1 MSYIKNTEK
10 YLKGLLS
17 KCDYEID
24 NVVLESSSRKDL
36 GEFQI
41 NVAMNLAKKYG
52 ENPRAIAEKIVNSL
66 DDRFVNVN
74 IAGPGF
80 INVSI
85 NDKELMD
92 EMNNS
97 INNFD
102 NLFDKDENRKK
113 IIIDYGGAN
122 AAKAL
127 HVGHM
132 RSANIG
138 EGLKRLASL
147 FGNEVIGDVHLGDLG
162 RQSGMV
168 ISEIKKRK
176 PDLCFFDENYKG
188 EYPKLGITEEELAEY
203 YPAASNAAK
212 EDEARMEEVRQITAL
227 VDRQVEPYFSMWKD
241 IVEVSSNSIMK
252 TYNFLNCNFDLWE
265 GELSSLEYIDDTLK
279 VLEPYMYESEGA
291 KVIDVAKEDDKIEV
305 PPLIVIKNDGASIYA
320 TRDLATIYNRMDKY
334 KPDEIWYVVDER
346 QGLYFEQVFRASYK
360 SKLVPEETK
369 LAHYS
374 FGTVNGKDGKPFK
387 TRDGGLL
394 SLDTLIDMI
403 KNEISK
409 KMDNYNNDDKKETI
423 DILSCAA
430 LKYADLLPFRTT
442 DYVFDV
448 EKFCSFDGKTGPYVL
463 YSMVRIKSILDKSD
477 KKDYKIKMI
486 CSDTQRSIFIKLL
499 ELSRVLNKSYSEK
512 SLSYICE
519 YLFEICSLFN
529 KFYGECNIL
538 NEKDEDKKE
547 TYLALLNLIYN
558 TCSKLIDVLAIKIP
572 KKM

>member
-10 YLKGLLS
+10 YLKEVLS
-17 KCDYEID
+17 KCGYEID

-102 NLFDKDENRKK
+102 NLFDKDENKKK

-188 EYPKLGITEEELAEY
+188 EYPKLEITEEELAEY

-241 IVEVSSNSIMK
+241 IVEVSSNSILK

-558 TCSKLIDVLAIKIP
+558 TCSKLIDVLAVKIP

>member
-10 YLKGLLS
+10 YLKDVLS

-188 EYPKLGITEEELAEY
+188 EYPKLEITEEELAEY